1 MRTTISIDDHL
12 LEAART
18 RARQQG
24 MTLGQYLEDA
34 LRRQLSRRDDEDGSP
49 MSIPV
54 FTGGDGLRP
63 GVDASSTRG
72 LLEAMDEG
80 VPLESRR

>member
-1 MRTTISIDDHL
+1 MRTTISIDDRL
-12 LEAART
+12 LEAARA

-24 MTLGQYLEDA
+24 MTLGKYLEDA
-34 LRRQLSRRDDEDGSP
+34 LRRQLSRRDDEDASP
-49 MSIPV
+49 MSIPL
-54 FTGGDGLRP
+54 FTGGSGLRP